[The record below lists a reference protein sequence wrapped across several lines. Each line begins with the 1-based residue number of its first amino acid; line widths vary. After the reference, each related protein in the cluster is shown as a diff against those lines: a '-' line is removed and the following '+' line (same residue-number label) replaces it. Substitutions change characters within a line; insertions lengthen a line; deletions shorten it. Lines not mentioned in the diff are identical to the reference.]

1 MADTVGTIS
10 VIIPTRNRRH
20 LLTTALESVESQT
33 LPAYEVIVVD
43 QESDDGTAQFLDD
56 HRIQWFSDSRRGA
69 GYARQLG
76 LEHSQGEFVLF
87 LDSDDWLVPSALE
100 VLSSGLRDSLHMTYG
115 KYRAKNLTGSS
126 NQHGTLV
133 GPAPTPTTSLIRRK
147 AFEEFGGFDGD
158 NFSFPRWV
166 IQRRV
171 AGLRGEAIDEV
182 VAHRRIHDS
191 NVSVQAGSSKGLL
204 DLIRTHRTLMEEQ
217 G

>member
-10 VIIPTRNRRH
+10 VIIPARNRRH
-20 LLTTALESVESQT
+20 LLAAALESVESQT
-33 LPAYEVIVVD
+33 LPAHEVIVVD
-43 QESDDGTAQFLDD
+43 QESDDGTAEFL
-56 HRIQWFSDSRRGA
+56 HNRGIQWFSDSRRGA

-100 VLSSGLRDSLHMTYG
+100 VLSSGLGGSLHMTYG
-115 KYRAKNLTGSS
+115 KYRVEDLRGSS
-126 NQHGTLV
+126 NQDGSLV
-133 GPAPTPTTSLIRRK
+133 GPAPTPTTCLIRRA

-191 NVSVQAGSSKGLL
+191 NVSVQPGSSKGLL
-204 DLIRTHRTLMEEQ
+204 DLIRTHRTLMEKR